1 MKGTIKT
8 LLTGMVMTGAFASST
23 AMANAPEHASWGYH
37 KSASQQVAVEKYVSF
52 TAQNTALL
60 VIDAQQA
67 YVPGTPEFWPTVFFP
82 EYPIPVQNVDPEMG
96 NKIQRIADL
105 VRLAKEKQVTTQV
118 TYEGEEAFHSPMIA
132 SIEQELSAASLRH
145 FKAYFNATK
154 ETGIE
159 QAMRQLQQ
167 QGIHQVIVAGAETDV
182 CVLQTVLGLKKMG
195 FDVTVVSDAV
205 FSTEHYTRPSFKRLQ
220 QAGVALAKADEVM
233 AAMNGS
239 HKVTL
244 SPRYAIQSRADIY
257 QGDRRK
263 MAALTFNFDTENLK
277 QAEHDNKAAVT
288 YRNRQWTNYVS
299 YAFAPASGMATFH
312 LNAADKPVSTEF
324 KQAANLQ
331 SVDNIA
337 KVIKGMR
344 KAGKNQAII
353 SGVVTQS
360 ELMRATRRLL
370 AAGITP
376 VILEDSLM
384 GKYVDPVHYL
394 DKVYDLGAVPS
405 TFKITGYEMTAAVF
419 NLDLTEQEIAATQ
432 DMFDN
437 ANNQTLIELMP
448 RLR

>member
-1 MKGTIKT
+1 MKGAIKT
-8 LLTGMVMTGAFASST
+8 LLTGMVLSGAFASSSVV
-23 AMANAPEHASWGYH
+23 ANAPELASWGYH
-37 KSASQQVAVEKYVSF
+37 KSASQHVAVEKYVSF

-82 EYPIPVQNVDPEMG
+82 EYPIPVQNVDPDMN
-96 NKIQRIADL
+96 NKLQRIADL
-105 VRLAKEKQVTTQV
+105 VRLAKQKQLNTQV
-118 TYEGEEAFHSPMIA
+118 TYEGEEAFHSPMIT
-132 SIEQELSAASLRH
+132 SIEQELGADAVRH
-145 FKAYFNATK
+145 FKAYFNSTK
-154 ETGIE
+154 EAGIK
-159 QAMRQLQQ
+159 QALRQLQD

-182 CVLQTVLGLKKMG
+182 CVLQTVLGLKEMG

-205 FSTEHYTRPSFKRLQ
+205 FSTEHYTRPAFKRLQ
-220 QAGVALAKADEVM
+220 QAGVALAKTDEVL

-239 HKVTL
+239 HKITL
-244 SPRYAIQSRADIY
+244 SPRYAIQSRADLY
-257 QGDRRK
+257 QGDRRH
-263 MAALTFNFDTENLK
+263 MAAVTFNFDAKSLK
-277 QAEHDNKAAVT
+277 QAEHDNKAAIK
-288 YRNRQWTNYVS
+288 YRNRQWSNYVS
-299 YAFAPASGMATFH
+299 YAFAPASGVATFH
-312 LNAADKPVSTEF
+312 LNNENKPASVEFRQAD
-324 KQAANLQ
+324 NLQ
-331 SVDNIA
+331 AVDNIA
-337 KVIKGMR
+337 KVIKGMK

-353 SGVVTQS
+353 SGVVSQP

-384 GKYVDPVHYL
+384 GKHVDPVHYL

-419 NLDLTEQEIAATQ
+419 NLDLTEQEIAATE
-432 DMFDN
+432 DMFNN